1 MIVILI
7 IIMLTQLGS
16 VGSLFRQKERSQTE
30 EISVQILGRIDEE
43 KVNALLGKTQEWDIV
58 RKRKISMTIGN
69 PANEITAVSRV
80 NLAKSPD
87 DLYETE
93 KWEKT
98 WQLPELTWAWYACT
112 GTDVGTALDTIST
125 VSAEFFWDKIVFT
138 AWVGA
143 AETPLLVGT
152 NSVPHIV
159 LKLRRN
165 QAFNELHIDRRTG
178 LTYMQIGKED
188 NVYCN

>member
-58 RKRKISMTIGN
+58 RKRKISMTINN
-69 PANEITAVSRV
+69 PTNEITAISWV

-87 DLYETE
+87 DVYEAE

-98 WQLPELTWAWYACT
+98 WQLPELTGAWYACT
-112 GTDVGTALDTIST
+112 GTSAGTALDTINT
-125 VSAEFFWDKIVFT
+125 INVEFFWDKIVFT
-138 AWVGA
+138 TWVDP
-143 AETPLLVGT
+143 AEMALLIGT

-188 NVYCN
+188 NVFCN